1 MPIDWKLQLHN
12 QFIED
17 RGDLVIHE
25 SAIACPSCRGEDLFS
40 ANVMWEGSPRKV
52 RSLRCGKCSGDGF
65 LYRNAKV
72 LRGLVTGIQAGANR
86 QLIDAGFMVPGD
98 CTFSPPPKS
107 GSIIH
112 DFDKITFTHAQ
123 SINDGQ
129 VILRGAA
136 HIGNNKQ
143 LATDLE
149 ENEDRLWYLGDNAIW
164 CEDEHGTL
172 YQQDLDFKFK
182 GKKIQ
187 WTGKAPKVGVYYTL
201 KYMAYLEWMA
211 FASPM
216 ERFDHGTNLA
226 PKVMLRKKH
235 VWFSTGSPAETP
247 AERQE
252 EQIQFVN
259 RVKV

>member
-1 MPIDWKLQLHN
+1 MPVEWKLALHD
-12 QFIED
+12 QFIKD

-25 SAIACPSCRGEDLFS
+25 AAIACPTCRGEDHFAGNL
-40 ANVMWEGSPRKV
+40 MWEGKPKKV
-52 RSLRCGKCSGDGF
+52 RSLRCGRCSGDGY

-72 LRGLVTGIQAGANR
+72 LRGLVTGIQSGSNR
-86 QLIDAGFMVPGD
+86 QLIDVGFMVPGD
-98 CTFSPPPKS
+98 CTFSPPPQT

-123 SINDGQ
+123 SVNDGQ

-136 HIGNNKQ
+136 HLGNNKQ
-143 LATDLE
+143 LETDLE
-149 ENEDRLWYLGDNAIW
+149 TNEDRLWYLADNTIW
-164 CEDEHGTL
+164 CEDENGVL
-172 YQQDLDFKFK
+172 YRQDADFKFV
-182 GKKIQ
+182 GKKIR
-187 WTGKAPKVGVYYTL
+187 WIGNAPKVGVSYSI

-216 ERFDHGTNLA
+216 ERIDHGTNLA

-252 EQIQFVN
+252 EQTNFTS